1 VRKLPALGLLFVG
14 IATAHLPAQSVAP
27 ASDAKTAEKNLP
39 KPAAKTA
46 NKIPGLDQSL
56 KVKEPVTTE
65 VYSDEAF
72 FDSTKYMGV
81 FTGHVKVV
89 DPRFNLQADKL
100 TIYVRKGA
108 DQALEKVVAE
118 GNVGVVRE
126 RREANG
132 TEARTVGRADTAI
145 YSAATG
151 NLELKGTPRVQQGLN
166 MQVATS
172 PDTVMIIN
180 PDGQF
185 TTHGPSRTDIHQE
198 PKEGEKKPEPS
209 PSR

>member
-1 VRKLPALGLLFVG
+1 VRKSPALVLLFVG
-14 IATAHLPAQSVAP
+14 IATAHLPAQSVTP
-27 ASDAKTAEKNLP
+27 ASNAKTAEKNMP
-39 KPAAKTA
+39 KSTA
-46 NKIPGLDQSL
+46 QTASKIPGLDQSL
-56 KVKEPVTTE
+56 KPKEPVTTE

-72 FDSTKYMGV
+72 FDSTKNVGI

-89 DPRFNLQADKL
+89 DPRFNLQSDKL

-108 DQALEKVVAE
+108 NQGLEKVVAE

-126 RREANG
+126 RREASG
-132 TEARTVGRADTAI
+132 AEARTVGRADTAT
-145 YSAATG
+145 YSAAAGT
-151 NLELKGTPRVQQGLN
+151 LELRGTPRVQQGLN

-198 PKEGEKKPEPS
+198 PEEGDKKPEPS